1 MKKRMSLTTKKL
13 FIPIGLSIAAF
24 IFFAIQSDTYATAA
38 NISTILREM
47 ATPLLVSCGMCFVMA
62 AGYIDLSVGAMAA
75 FICMAASRMIDVGIP
90 VSLIL
95 ALMVIIGT
103 GCGFVNGFLIR
114 TFHLHPF
121 VGTLAMMSVYRG
133 LTWIISYRN
142 ANGSAYAVQITDRA
156 VQNLNRAVSLGSV
169 KLYYSLIT
177 AIVCMVICQI
187 VFMKTKFGSNI
198 YAMGANQRA
207 AELTGIKVGA
217 VEGYAYMCCGA
228 LTGVCAIFLLA
239 RSQCA
244 TTTMGTGLEFD
255 AISALVVGGASAMGA
270 SETAG
275 KANPVGAAFGALF
288 LYMVYNGIYK
298 LGLPTAFQQIIQG
311 GALILMMMVDSIVTM
326 IRLRNQEIRYGMEQE
341 KIMRGDVSDG

>member
-1 MKKRMSLTTKKL
+1 MKKRMSLTIKKL

-24 IFFAIQSDTYATAA
+24 VFFTLQSDTYATAA

-47 ATPLLVSCGMCFVMA
+47 AAPLLVSCGMCFVMA
-62 AGYIDLSVGAMAA
+62 AGYIDLSLGAMAA
-75 FICMAASRMIDVGIP
+75 FICMTASRMIDAGLPI
-90 VSLIL
+90 SLIL
-95 ALMVIIGT
+95 VFMVAIGT
-103 GCGFVNGFLIR
+103 ACGFVNGFLIR
-114 TFHLHPF
+114 TFNLHPF

-142 ANGSAYAVQITDRA
+142 ANGSAYAVQITNRV
-156 VQNLNRAVSLGSV
+156 VQNLNKAVFLGEFKV
-169 KLYYSLIT
+169 YYSLII
-177 AIVCMVICQI
+177 ALICMLICQI
-187 VFMKTKFGSNI
+187 IFMKTKFGSNI
-198 YAMGANQRA
+198 YAMGANLHA
-207 AELTGIKVGA
+207 AELTGIKVRA

-228 LTGVCAIFLLA
+228 MTGVCAIFLLA

-311 GALILMMMVDSIVTM
+311 GVLILMMIVDSIVTI
-326 IRLRNQEIRYGMEQE
+326 IRVRNQEIRYGLEQE
-341 KIMRGDVSDG
+341 KIMLGDVNNG